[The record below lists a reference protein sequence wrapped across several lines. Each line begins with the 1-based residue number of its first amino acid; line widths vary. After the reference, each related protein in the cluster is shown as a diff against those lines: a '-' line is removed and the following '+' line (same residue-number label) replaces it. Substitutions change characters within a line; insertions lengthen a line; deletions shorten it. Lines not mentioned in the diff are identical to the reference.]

1 MGSSRIHTLRILV
14 SDDEKLAVEHAA
26 ADFGSCVSVYV
37 RHRLLDQE
45 KPQLTGKDRQ
55 NSVSALCNL
64 CRLTGEIS
72 GEALRADIEKEV
84 AELWRLLE

>member
-1 MGSSRIHTLRILV
+1 MGSSRIYTLRILV

-45 KPQLTGKDRQ
+45 NH
-55 NSVSALCNL
+55 NSPEKNVRT
-64 CRLTGEIS
+64 RLRHSVICAG
-72 GEALRADIEKEV
+72 
-84 AELWRLLE
+84 